1 MSGTVLST
9 LYHVQSVLYTNCKIV
24 LTQSSGLVTIIISIL
39 QVRKFV
45 NEI

>member
-24 LTQSSGLVTIIISIL
+24 LTQSSGLVTIIIYIL